1 MHFPSAAVPCVSPF
15 SRKLQV
21 WFHPAGQNPGQI
33 PHPVL
38 SLPPAIPARSRY
50 PVVTFYK
57 NSAWTAPMQPPALPH
72 SCPVLCISVLRVL
85 LLSFEFR
92 LLWLSLLSIV
102 WLPFA
107 FILCICFFKNQV
119 IFPNIYYNYRL
130 LRKTDTPAQTFQVSV
145 ATCLSERAYSFSYSY
160 FSLYSF
166 PIFISRRSVL
176 RSGSVEPTAKSPM
189 QALPH
194 R

>member
-38 SLPPAIPARSRY
+38 SLPPAIPARSGY
-50 PVVTFYK
+50 PVVIFYK
-57 NSAWTAPMQPPALPH
+57 NSALTAPMQPPALPH

-119 IFPNIYYNYRL
+119 IYTTITDCSRKQIRPLRL
-130 LRKTDTPAQTFQVSV
+130 FRFLLLPA
-145 ATCLSERAYSFSYSY
+145 CLNGRIP
-160 FSLYSF
+160 F
-166 PIFISRRSVL
+166 PIPISVFILFLFLSVVVP
-176 RSGSVEPTAKSPM
+176 S
-189 QALPH
+189 
-194 R
+194 

>member
-38 SLPPAIPARSRY
+38 SLPPAIPARSGY

-57 NSAWTAPMQPPALPH
+57 NSAWTAPMQLPACHLMPCSLH
-72 SCPVLCISVLRVL
+72 ICFTSSSVVIQ
-85 LLSFEFR
+85 FR

-102 WLPFA
+102 GYHLLLYYAYVFSKSSHISKY
-107 FILCICFFKNQV
+107 ILQLQIA
-119 IFPNIYYNYRL
+119 PE
-130 LRKTDTPAQTFQVSV
+130 TDTPAQTFQVSV
-145 ATCLSERAYSFSYSY
+145 ATCLSEQAYSF
-160 FSLYSF
+160 FLF
-166 PIFISRRSVL
+166 IPISVFILFLFLSVVVP
-176 RSGSVEPTAKSPM
+176 S
-189 QALPH
+189 
-194 R
+194 